1 MLRGIQLLFKVLL
14 LGIVFYIFTPTLLGR
29 LGGRAAN
36 SRLIQESS
44 AWTMGPLDSFAW
56 LVLEIL
62 PIAAFIGS
70 VVWVLLVLVAKL
82 GLAGRQ

>member
-1 MLRGIQLLFKVLL
+1 MLRGIQFLIRVLL
-14 LGIVFYIFTPTLLGR
+14 LGIVFYIFAPTLLGR
-29 LGGRAAN
+29 LGGRVAN
-36 SRLIQESS
+36 SSLMQESS
-44 AWTMGPLDSFAW
+44 AWSMGPLDSFAW

-62 PIAAFIGS
+62 PIAVFLGS